1 MCGRDYVMLFAI
13 FLKKPKRVFSSIP
26 FQKLTMGQFCYL
38 RLSLGIDTVSCRL
51 LLRMGRMNMDSSLKN
66 LDQIFLDLM

>member
-1 MCGRDYVMLFAI
+1 MLFAI
-13 FLKKPKRVFSSIP
+13 FLKKTKCVIASIP

-38 RLSLGIDTVSCRL
+38 RLSSGIDTVSCRL

-66 LDQIFLDLM
+66 LDQIFRGLM